1 MVLKIGG
8 STAFDEETWRVPPAS
23 PFFIRAGPTV
33 KSSLWGVLRCSRHQL
48 QLLRGWRL
56 GLNLFW
62 LSWIS
67 GSVYHQFLCTILI
80 SRSSDL
86 SGSDLGL
93 FENGV
98 YIYYN
103 IIYIYI
109 NYIYS
114 LISQKNISIGRMMI
128 NHWILGYT
136 VFRQTHFI
144 CPVLSRSIRIQKTC
158 PLCPLFL
165 GHHFAS
171 QSSSERKLWLRALSN
186 LKARCWWT
194 WVGCGDSN
202 RNDLNLR

>member
-1 MVLKIGG
+1 MCCDVVGINCSCFVVEGWG
-8 STAFDEETWRVPPAS
+8 WICFDY
-23 PFFIRAGPTV
+23 
-33 KSSLWGVLRCSRHQL
+33 L
-48 QLLRGWRL
+48 
-56 GLNLFW
+56 
-62 LSWIS
+62 
-67 GSVYHQFLCTILI
+67 GSVDQCII
-80 SRSSDL
+80 SFYVLSSYPDL
-86 SGSDLGL
+86 VIWVDQIWACLKMG
-93 FENGV
+93 
-98 YIYYN
+98 
-103 IIYIYI
+103 YIYI
-109 NYIYS
+109 IISYIYKLYIYS